1 VPTFYGRYIV
11 LKHVGSVSYQ
21 LSQPSQSKLHLVFHV
36 SFLNKVIGTKCQTQ
50 TSLPELDEDGSIWFQ
65 PQAIL
70 AQQERHLHQCT
81 IQEVL
86 VQWKYKPLEDATWE
100 LITILQQFPRMNP

>member
-1 VPTFYGRYIV
+1 MPKFYGPYTI
-11 LKHVGSVSYQ
+11 LKHVGKLTYR
-21 LSQPSQSKLHLVFHV
+21 LYFPSHSKIHPIFHV

-50 TSLPELDEDGSIWFQ
+50 TSLLELDEDGSIWFQ

-100 LITILQQFPRMNP
+100 